1 MYMKYQ
7 ETQFWGIIISWKS
20 LVFPLIY
27 FHVNEQW
34 TAKPIRHTRQPI
46 SSLIQ
51 TRSRNNSTKRCFQ
64 ENCFLSFVSNHS
76 CNILSNLSLKQTE
89 LVYSNRCC
97 LIMFVTIFSFCLL
110 VSGSLSGWINWHGLE
125 SDDSSISSIPSFCI
139 DNAYEGSV
147 KIWTPCYF
155 GNDWTNTQFSDC
167 LWFCV

>member
-1 MYMKYQ
+1 MEYATCTKWRRCMKQ
-7 ETQFWGIIISWKS
+7 LDEIHEIPENTILGIVISWKS

-76 CNILSNLSLKQTE
+76 CNILSNSSLTNGTF
-89 LVYSNRCC
+89 VY
-97 LIMFVTIFSFCLL
+97 
-110 VSGSLSGWINWHGLE
+110 
-125 SDDSSISSIPSFCI
+125 IPSLPPVC
-139 DNAYEGSV
+139 V
-147 KIWTPCYF
+147 L
-155 GNDWTNTQFSDC
+155 QFSRFVF
-167 LWFCV
+167 WFRDLFLVELTDMPWRRMYQSNFHRNK